1 MSNLLTIEG
10 VSLSTS
16 SSNSRYGKRDDS
28 LLVVLEEGSIIS
40 GKFTKNKFKASPVKV
55 AEEHLK
61 STSKERRI
69 LIVNAGIANA
79 GTGKQGKKDALLC
92 CKEVANIFGL
102 ETNSIIPFSTGIIGQ
117 FLDTKKQIK
126 AFKDASKKLNP
137 SSWRKAANSILTT
150 DTKPKIISKILKLG
164 KNEIKITGFAKGS
177 GMIRPNFA
185 TLLSFVFLDAKISKS
200 LLTEMH
206 EDLLKKSFEV
216 ITVDGDTSPNDASLL
231 IATGKSKINV
241 LKNSI
246 EEKKLRRILTQI
258 YKDLASKII
267 QDAEGSTK
275 RISINILKAKNKSQA
290 KSVAFTVAESPL
302 VKTALFGNDAN
313 WGRILAA
320 IGRTKGIENISNV
333 SISLNGVP
341 LVKKGSVDPNFSEV
355 KAAKAVRLK
364 NIDIEIKLGQGN
376 NYFSVLTSDL
386 SEDYVLINSKYRS

>member
-126 AFKDASKKLNP
+126 
-137 SSWRKAANSILTT
+137 
-150 DTKPKIISKILKLG
+150 
-164 KNEIKITGFAKGS
+164 IKTIPIKQ
-177 GMIRPNFA
+177 
-185 TLLSFVFLDAKISKS
+185 KW
-200 LLTEMH
+200 
-206 EDLLKKSFEV
+206 FEF
-216 ITVDGDTSPNDASLL
+216 DNPNDFIVA
-231 IATGKSKINV
+231 KKIN
-241 LKNSI
+241 
-246 EEKKLRRILTQI
+246 LT
-258 YKDLASKII
+258 K
-267 QDAEGSTK
+267 
-275 RISINILKAKNKSQA
+275 
-290 KSVAFTVAESPL
+290 
-302 VKTALFGNDAN
+302 
-313 WGRILAA
+313 
-320 IGRTKGIENISNV
+320 
-333 SISLNGVP
+333 
-341 LVKKGSVDPNFSEV
+341 
-355 KAAKAVRLK
+355 
-364 NIDIEIKLGQGN
+364 
-376 NYFSVLTSDL
+376 
-386 SEDYVLINSKYRS
+386 

>member
-1 MSNLLTIEG
+1 M
-10 VSLSTS
+10 
-16 SSNSRYGKRDDS
+16 
-28 LLVVLEEGSIIS
+28 
-40 GKFTKNKFKASPVKV
+40 
-55 AEEHLK
+55 
-61 STSKERRI
+61 
-69 LIVNAGIANA
+69 
-79 GTGKQGKKDALLC
+79 
-92 CKEVANIFGL
+92 
-102 ETNSIIPFSTGIIGQ
+102 
-117 FLDTKKQIK
+117 
-126 AFKDASKKLNP
+126 
-137 SSWRKAANSILTT
+137 TT

-185 TLLSFVFLDAKISKS
+185 TLLSFVFLDAKINKS
-200 LLTEMH
+200 LLTEIH
-206 EDLLKKSFEV
+206 KDLLKKSFEV
-216 ITVDGDTSPNDASLL
+216 ITIDGDTSPNDASML

-246 EEKKLRRILTQI
+246 EEKKLRRVLLQI

-355 KAAKAVRLK
+355 KATKAVRLK
-364 NIDIEIKLGQGN
+364 DIDIEIKLGQGDN
-376 NYFSVLTSDL
+376 FFSVLTSDL